1 MFKHYFEQ
9 IDGVATMPLISLVIF
24 FTFFLGLDLWV
35 FRANKGYL
43 STMEA
48 LPLEDGSHHQ
58 DNSPTNRLS

>member
-9 IDGVATMPLISLVIF
+9 IDGIATMPLISLVIF
-24 FTFFLGLDLWV
+24 FTFFLGLALWV

-48 LPLEDGSHHQ
+48 LPLEDGSRP
-58 DNSPTNRLS
+58 DTFPTNTLS

>member
-9 IDGVATMPLISLVIF
+9 IHGIATMPLISLVIF
-24 FTFFLGLDLWV
+24 FTFFLGLAFWV

-48 LPLEDGSHHQ
+48 LPLEDGSSS
-58 DNSPTNRLS
+58 DSFPTNSLS